1 MKIISTA
8 LVASGLLILSG
19 CATRAPSPTKTPM
32 PAPLATSADDVIGLW
47 QEGDPSGGS
56 YSNFLQ
62 FDEDGTYRVG
72 SGSLASLE
80 DGPQELGR
88 FTLEGGLVTFV
99 ASDESPLCAGQSG
112 TYEVRLLE
120 LGRLG
125 FSLREDQCDLRAV
138 AGILS
143 FVEPLS
149 P

>member
-1 MKIISTA
+1 MKIISAA
-8 LVASGLLILSG
+8 LMALGLLLLSG
-19 CATRAPSPTKTPM
+19 CATRAPSPTETPV
-32 PAPLATSADDVIGLW
+32 PAPLAASADDVIGVW
-47 QEGDPSGGS
+47 QEGDPDGS

-62 FDEDGTYRVG
+62 FGEDGTYRVS
-72 SGSLASLE
+72 SGSLTNLE

-99 ASDESPLCAGQSG
+99 ASDESLFCAGQSG

-120 LGRLG
+120 QGRLS
-125 FSLREDQCDLRAV
+125 FSLREDPCSLRAV

>member
-1 MKIISTA
+1 MA
-8 LVASGLLILSG
+8 LELLLLSG
-19 CATRAPSPTKTPM
+19 CATRAPSPTET
-32 PAPLATSADDVIGLW
+32 PAPSETPVPALATSAEDVIGIW
-47 QEGDPSGGS
+47 QEGDRFSS

-62 FDEDGTYRVG
+62 FGEDGTYRVG
-72 SGSLASLE
+72 SGTLTNLE
-80 DGPQELGR
+80 DGPQELGQ

-120 LGRLG
+120 QGRLG
-125 FSLREDQCDLRAV
+125 FSLREDACSYRAV